1 MNNNILDLNF
11 RPDFPCP
18 YLYDYLHTLWGAL
31 LNENQKVEKS
41 SKLIK
46 IIDID
51 FDYNIQNIN
60 NKTKKFPTI
69 DLSEVEETY
78 NSVIII
84 FNKCLSE
91 IIEVLNNI
99 NGTNKKINLI
109 KRFELFQRIVYPTK
123 EIVQYINEITDI
135 VKYLISN
142 ILKLIRVLYSLN
154 LKPIEDIEHD
164 IKLSYDTN
172 GYMNSTMSDDNDS
185 DNVVKSS
192 LLHTG
197 GGKTMQ
203 DVYAKVAKIR
213 DRLNSLKNIN
223 TFDQSMIKKYS
234 KFDNLDNLILLDFS
248 LIKSIENDP
257 KFNKKYFDNTNY
269 YIWPIDNNYN
279 LTNIHA
285 YSICINGLELL
296 FGKDEIK
303 NSLPNK
309 NKMNYYLKVLKNL
322 NENVYELFL
331 NGLTLKI
338 NTKNLLE
345 LINKLF

>member
-1 MNNNILDLNF
+1 MPIIQLKLFIIKSNCSIYNENEEVIINIKRKIGEGSYGCIFEIDNDNVIKIFKKSLQDNTLLKETSNILPFSNENRELIFFNKV
-11 RPDFPCP
+11 
-18 YLYDYLHTLWGAL
+18 
-31 LNENQKVEKS
+31 LNENINDQYDNTKYIIKILAIGY
-41 SKLIK
+41 SKNK
-46 IIDID
+46 IIDK
-51 FDYNIQNIN
+51 QNI
-60 NKTKKFPTI
+60 F
-69 DLSEVEETY
+69 EV
-78 NSVIII
+78 NSNFIII
-84 FNKCLSE
+84 PLAYPFYTICNILNKPLIKDNNYIFAINVMKRLLKICLFIETKYKQINLDLILNNCVFNK
-91 IIEVLNNI
+91 N
-99 NGTNKKINLI
+99 
-109 KRFELFQRIVYPTK
+109 
-123 EIVQYINEITDI
+123 
-135 VKYLISN
+135 
-142 ILKLIRVLYSLN
+142 
-154 LKPIEDIEHD
+154 
-164 IKLSYDTN
+164 
-172 GYMNSTMSDDNDS
+172 
-185 DNVVKSS
+185 
-192 LLHTG
+192 
-197 GGKTMQ
+197 
-203 DVYAKVAKIR
+203 
-213 DRLNSLKNIN
+213 
-223 TFDQSMIKKYS
+223 

-248 LIKSIENDP
+248 LIKSIEHDP